1 MKKNK
6 RKKLIKVYM
15 TAIVLVLVLTAAI
28 FAMVRNNRINGED
41 NQDVTAGGEPAEDQD
56 KEEPSAEEPKQ
67 EEPAESEEVPKE
79 EPSNPAQEPSGQQD
93 AVSQVENP
101 GAIDALVNKKNSLPS
116 SYIPEDLK
124 KLEGIPTALD
134 NPEINQLRE
143 PAYVALQEL
152 FQAAKDEGE
161 FELYARSGYRS
172 YNTQE
177 SLYKSYVS
185 NHGQAA
191 ADKYSAKPGQ
201 SEHQTGLAMDI
212 TCEAMNFQLDDT
224 FGDTEEGKWVSE
236 NAHRFGFIV
245 RYPKDKEDI
254 TGYFYEPWH
263 IRFVGTELAAQ
274 VYESGQTLEE
284 YLQSN

>member
-15 TAIVLVLVLTAAI
+15 TVIVSVLVLTAAI
-28 FAMVRNNRINGED
+28 FAMVGNNRINGED

-93 AVSQVENP
+93 AVSQVETP